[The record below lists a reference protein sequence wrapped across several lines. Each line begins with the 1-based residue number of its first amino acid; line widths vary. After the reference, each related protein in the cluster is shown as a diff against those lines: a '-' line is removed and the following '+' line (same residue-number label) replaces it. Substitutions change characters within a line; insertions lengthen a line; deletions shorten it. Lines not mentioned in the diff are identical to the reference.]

1 METYHRF
8 IPPQPPPLGTAQSV
22 RDDRRT
28 RKVLFQGPHDLLRTF
43 SLAGGPYH
51 FKGSYVSFEASHDPV
66 TGALMQRRSQIKG
79 RMKLSPKCAVQS
91 LVSDDAIFI
100 CKPIDRPH
108 GTAAMFVIP
117 PEIGVILILVGLAL
131 FIADLHVISHGLLTV
146 GGIATL
152 LAGGL
157 ALLGAGVPYS
167 GVLLGALVVV
177 AMLMGGVLFG
187 VLGSLRSL
195 KGRPAITGKEGM
207 TGEVGTV
214 RSPVGVN
221 SSGWVFV
228 HGELWRAVL
237 AFAPE
242 ETDPRDGE
250 PTIGVGRKVRVMGF
264 GEGGVVQVVP
274 IELPGRG
281 RDLDGPG

>member
-1 METYHRF
+1 M
-8 IPPQPPPLGTAQSV
+8 L
-22 RDDRRT
+22 
-28 RKVLFQGPHDLLRTF
+28 
-43 SLAGGPYH
+43 
-51 FKGSYVSFEASHDPV
+51 
-66 TGALMQRRSQIKG
+66 
-79 RMKLSPKCAVQS
+79 
-91 LVSDDAIFI
+91 
-100 CKPIDRPH
+100 
-108 GTAAMFVIP
+108 VIP
-117 PEIGVILILVGLAL
+117 PLIGVILILVGLAL

-146 GGIATL
+146 GGIVTL

-207 TGEVGTV
+207 IGEVGTV
-214 RSPVGVN
+214 RSPVGVS

-242 ETDPRDGE
+242 ETDPRESE
-250 PTIGVGRKVRVMGF
+250 PMIGVGSKVRVVGF
-264 GEGGVVQVVP
+264 GDGGTVQVIPV
-274 IELPGRG
+274 E
-281 RDLDGPG
+281 RDYHNRSLDMKD